1 MIEGHFWRLVNSVFY
16 VKGCMLSRFTVMMR
30 VSIAVVRGKLRF
42 LSRRPRDL
50 WPCIFRHSF
59 CFLGTNYSTIAA
71 VGSLGEVFAH
81 GAEFPLAFL
90 KVVGLGHGVEN
101 YCCHCSHCLGKNKG
115 GCLFGL
121 FNYDSFVSFWAIGVI
136 WVI

>member
-101 YCCHCSHCLGKNKG
+101 YCGPVTVVKRTREGVRLVFQIMTVSCR
-115 GCLFGL
+115 FGL
-121 FNYDSFVSFWAIGVI
+121 SA
-136 WVI
+136 